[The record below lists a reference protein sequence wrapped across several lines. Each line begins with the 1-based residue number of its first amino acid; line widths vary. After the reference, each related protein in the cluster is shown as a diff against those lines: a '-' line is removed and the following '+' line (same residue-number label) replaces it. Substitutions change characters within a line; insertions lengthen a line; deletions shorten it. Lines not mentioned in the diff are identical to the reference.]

1 MSTTSI
7 LPGPRATAAFL
18 VIAPL
23 GALLE
28 AVFSPL
34 RGGSTADDVRH
45 VAAHQGLFVAT
56 VLLGLASTLLFIP
69 AFLGLADACR
79 DACPRLAT
87 FAGWVMVGA
96 MCGFVAVRTL
106 QSVELQS
113 VREGFRSQVAA
124 RLVDHA
130 GFGPI
135 VAPLFV
141 LFLGGALVGLVCLAI
156 AAWRT
161 GFPRPA
167 CVLLALFQVIDFAI
181 PARPTASHLILLVAL
196 AWLAVTLW
204 ARPGGTGS
212 PLVEATRSVA
222 L

>member
-7 LPGPRATAAFL
+7 LPGPRATAALL

-28 AVFSPL
+28 AGFSPL
-34 RGGSTADDVRH
+34 RGGSTADDVQH
-45 VAAHQGLFVAT
+45 IAAHQPLFVAT
-56 VLLGLASTLLFIP
+56 VLVGLTSTLLFIP

-79 DACPRLAT
+79 TASPRLAG

-113 VREGFRSQVAA
+113 VREGLTPAVAA

-135 VAPLFV
+135 VAPLLV
-141 LFLGGALVGLVCLAI
+141 LFLGGALIGLVCLAI
-156 AAWRT
+156 AAWRA
-161 GFPRPA
+161 GFPRAA
-167 CVLLALFQVIDFAI
+167 CVLLALFQIVDLAI
-181 PARPTASHLILLVAL
+181 PARPVISHLILLVAL
-196 AWLAVTLW
+196 TWLAMTLW
-204 ARPGGTGS
+204 THPGTAS
-212 PLVEATRSVA
+212 PRAEAMHAAAV
-222 L
+222 